1 MKAETIQT
9 PRCTRSV
16 SEKPIFDAL
25 AEATQISVCLSHQ
38 AGVTCE
44 HSEQAS

>member
-1 MKAETIQT
+1 MKAVTFQT

-16 SEKPIFDAL
+16 VKNPILDAL
-25 AEATQISVCLSHQ
+25 AEATQISVRLSHQ

-44 HSEQAS
+44 HSVQAS